1 MKRSLEVAHIFRAY
15 GPAYRDAHGSN
26 LPVRH
31 LRVMRAVELCR
42 TAELG
47 GHVDECDYCGSLRI
61 SYNSCRNRHCPKCQC
76 LDKERWLEAR
86 KNDVLPTHYFH
97 VVFTV
102 PDALRPL
109 ALRNQRIVYNILFK
123 AVSETLKTLCIDP
136 SHLGAEIGFIA
147 ILHTWSQTLMD
158 HPHIHCIVPGG
169 GLSVDGKRW
178 IDTKEEFFIPV
189 KVLSAVFRGK
199 FVHYLKKAYDSGDL
213 KFPGKIVHLKAG
225 GGFKNLLSRLYEQ
238 GWIVY
243 CKPPFKNPDDV
254 LDYLARYTHRVALS
268 NDRIVKLDGD
278 QVTIRYR
285 DSSDNNKMKLM
296 TLNVFEFIHRFL
308 LHVLPD
314 GFMKIRHYGIL
325 SNRSRKTKLRRCKEL
340 LGVAKDQGRE
350 KPESPTWQELL
361 LNVTGIDPTV
371 CPHCGKGKMVLK
383 EVLVPKVATAPP

>member
-15 GPAYRDAHGSN
+15 GPAYRDAHGHK

-47 GHVDECDYCGSLRI
+47 GHVDECDHCGSLRI

-136 SHLGAEIGFIA
+136 RHLGAEIGFIA

-178 IDTKEEFFIPV
+178 LDTKEEFFIPV

-199 FVHYLKKAYDSGDL
+199 FVHYLKKAYDSGYL
-213 KFPGKIVHLKAG
+213 KFPGKIVHLKAS

-268 NDRIVKLDGD
+268 NDRIVKLDGV

-285 DSSDNNKMKLM
+285 DSSANNKMKLM
-296 TLNVFEFIHRFL
+296 TLNAFEFIHRFL

-340 LGVAKDQGRE
+340 LGVAEDQGSE
-350 KPESPTWQELL
+350 KPQRPTWQELL
-361 LNVTGIDPTV
+361 LSVTGIDPTA

-383 EVLVPKVATAPP
+383 EAIVPTAAPP

>member
-1 MKRSLEVAHIFRAY
+1 MRRSLEVGHIFRAY
-15 GPAYRDAHGSN
+15 GAAYRDAHGDK
-26 LPVRH
+26 LPIRH

-47 GHVDECDYCGSLRI
+47 GHVDECDHCGALRI

-136 SHLGAEIGFIA
+136 RHLGAEIGFIA

-169 GLSVDGKRW
+169 GLSVYGKRW
-178 IDTKEEFFIPV
+178 IGTKEKFFIPV

-213 KFPGKIVHLKAG
+213 KFPGKIAHLKAS
-225 GGFKNLLSRLYEQ
+225 GGFKNLLGRLYEQ

-296 TLNVFEFIHRFL
+296 TLNAFEFIHRFL

-340 LGVAKDQGRE
+340 LGVSQDQDTD
-350 KPESPTWQELL
+350 KPERPSWQELL
-361 LNVTGIDPTV
+361 FIVTGIDPTV

-383 EVLVPKVATAPP
+383 EALVPTAAPP

>member
-1 MKRSLEVAHIFRAY
+1 MRRSLEVGRIFCAH
-15 GPAYRDAHGSN
+15 GTAYRDEHGDS
-26 LPVRH
+26 LPVKH
-31 LRVMRAVELCR
+31 LRVMRAIELCR
-42 TAELG
+42 TAQLG
-47 GHVDECDYCGSLRI
+47 GHVDECDHCGALKI

-86 KNDVLPTHYFH
+86 KKDVLPTHYFH

-102 PDALRPL
+102 PDSLRPL
-109 ALRNQRIVYNILFK
+109 ALRNQRVVYNILFK
-123 AVSETLKTLCIDP
+123 SVAETLKTLCKDP
-136 SHLGAEIGFIA
+136 KHLGAQIGFIA
-147 ILHTWSQTLMD
+147 VLHTWSQTMLH

-169 GLSVDGKRW
+169 GLSADGKVW
-178 IDTKEEFFIPV
+178 ISSKEAFFIPV

-213 KFPGKIVHLKAG
+213 KFVGKIAQLKERVA
-225 GGFKNLLSRLYEQ
+225 FKQLLGSLY
-238 GWIVY
+238 GKNWIVY

-254 LDYLARYTHRVALS
+254 LEYLGRYTHRVALS

-296 TLNVFEFIHRFL
+296 TLNAFEFIRRFL

-325 SNRSRKTKLRRCKEL
+325 SNRSHKTKLRRCKEL
-340 LGVAKDQGRE
+340 LGVAQDRGSEKQG
-350 KPESPTWQELL
+350 KPSWQELL
-361 LNVTGIDPTV
+361 FNLTGIDPTV

-383 EVLVPKVATAPP
+383 ETLAPTAAPP